1 MHLSHQF
8 LRTALP
14 NVRKQSLNCVDVELL
29 CKKQVNKKFQ
39 AKKKKG
45 KNNYPLLLFRNH
57 CIHVLSVPRF
67 FLFQMLI
74 ISGYTRTIC
83 YFLKLA

>member
-8 LRTALP
+8 LRIALP
-14 NVRKQSLNCVDVELL
+14 NVRKQSLNCVDIESSNYSV
-29 CKKQVNKKFQ
+29 KNKSIKNFE
-39 AKKKKG
+39 G
-45 KNNYPLLLFRNH
+45 KNNYPLLVFRNH
-57 CIHVLSVPRF
+57 RLHVLSVPRF

-74 ISGYTRTIC
+74 ICGFTRTIC